1 MSEVTTLFRVQ
12 TAATKF
18 SSVISVG
25 ENVRLTGCRCLAT
38 YIVIT
43 SKKKKKERKSDEKLD
58 IEKL

>member
-18 SSVISVG
+18 TSVISVD